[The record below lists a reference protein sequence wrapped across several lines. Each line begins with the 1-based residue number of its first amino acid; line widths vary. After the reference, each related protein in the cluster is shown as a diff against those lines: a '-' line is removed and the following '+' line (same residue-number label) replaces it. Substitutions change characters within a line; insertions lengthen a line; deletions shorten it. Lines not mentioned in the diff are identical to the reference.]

1 MVNQDVESPTGGR
14 KTALVTGSG
23 IGGIGGSLATELHN
37 AGYFVFCA
45 VRKPSAIDDLLQ
57 PGMMAVELDVQSTES
72 VAAAVKTVSAVAD
85 GRLDVLINNAG
96 FATHRPALDLDV
108 DGVVASM
115 FDVNVLGVMRMVKA
129 FSDLLINAK
138 GCIVNIG
145 SVAPIMPLVYSS
157 AYNATKAALHA
168 YGDSLHME
176 LKPLGV
182 DVLTI
187 ITGGV
192 KSNIGKEPHLH
203 SCRLLKSHYFVIML
217 MRPRMRTVRETNAS
231 LPENS
236 RYLPVKDYWLRR
248 VTLSQEGAMQT
259 DEYARGVVRAIEKK
273 KRPLWLWRGGS
284 AWLCFFLYYLTP
296 RRLRLYMMAR
306 RFGLH
311 SLTS

>member
-1 MVNQDVESPTGGR
+1 MVNEDVESPTGGR

-45 VRKPSAIDDLLQ
+45 VRQTSAIRDLLQ
-57 PGMMAVELDVQSTES
+57 PEMVAIELDVQSTES
-72 VAAAVKTVSAVAD
+72 VAAAVKTVSAMSN
-85 GRLDVLINNAG
+85 GRLDVLVNNAG

-108 DGVVASM
+108 DGIVAAM

-145 SVAPIMPLVYSS
+145 SVAPIMPLAYSS

-168 YGDSLHME
+168 YGDSLYME

-187 ITGGV
+187 ITGAV
-192 KSNIGKEPHLH
+192 KSNLGKILHLH
-203 SCRLLKSHYFVIML
+203 TSSAKSLSHYC
-217 MRPRMRTVRETNAS
+217 
-231 LPENS
+231 
-236 RYLPVKDYWLRR
+236 DYWLRR

-259 DEYARGVVRAIEKK
+259 KEYAQSVVRAIEKK
-273 KRPLWLWRGGS
+273 KRPSWLWRGGS
-284 AWLCFFLYYLTP
+284 AWTCFFLYYFIP

-306 RFGLH
+306 RFGLQF
-311 SLTS
+311 LTP